1 MTGPAASSP
10 PPTLRLSPGCDA
22 AEVREAVQQVHR
34 FLKEQGFTEDDL
46 MSFDLALVEAG
57 NNAVRYADEAGQ
69 KQPILIE
76 TICEEKQVEF
86 RIHDHT
92 QGFEW
97 PKTIE
102 LPPPESERGRGIYLI
117 HKLMDWAGYFR
128 GPGENI
134 LIMRKSRAAAVLKPG
149 GAIAKPAP
157 DEHAVSD
164 LVEELSSCYEC
175 LSAIFRYTSDE
186 GKSGNL
192 KEFAQRLCRD
202 LLQIVSAEWF
212 VLRLVPKGETRLVVF
227 AASEPALDLPPL
239 ALPADGKPKN
249 SVELEAAVFR
259 RGVWF
264 DFEKPLPPLGQ
275 LIKVKPGSSG
285 LAHPVVLGGQLIG
298 TLTLGKT
305 FPRQPP
311 RMTGQ
316 LVFTAGQTNVINT
329 LSDFLAMQI
338 ANARLQEEQ
347 VAQRLMRHELEIANQ
362 IQQSLLPT
370 ALPQL
375 EGFSIAAFCR
385 NAHEVGG
392 DFYDVLKIDGHSA
405 LLVIADVMGKG
416 IPAALFAAMLRTLI
430 RAAPELMRQPAALL
444 ERVNCLLFPE
454 LSGVDMFITAQLAYV
469 DATTRTLVVAGAG
482 HCPLVVATTAGV
494 KTFSPEGMPLGIK
507 QDTAFQAETVDLPE
521 KCLVLLYTDG
531 LTDAINAGKE
541 HFGQERLLTWLAQS
555 AAEGQTAEQVKE
567 GLARELEKHQS
578 PGALSDDQ
586 TFLIMAG

>member
-1 MTGPAASSP
+1 MTRHAASSQ
-10 PPTLRLSPGCDA
+10 PPTLRISPGCDA
-22 AEVREAVQQVHR
+22 AEVRDAVQQVHT
-34 FLKEQGFTEDDL
+34 FLKEQGWPEDDL

-57 NNAVRYADEAGQ
+57 NNAVRYADAAGQ

-76 TICEEKQVEF
+76 TICEGKQVEF

-97 PKTIE
+97 PKKIE

-117 HKLMDWAGYFR
+117 HKLMDWAGYFC

-134 LIMRKSRAAAVLKPG
+134 LIMRKARAA
-149 GAIAKPAP
+149 GAWKRASARPAE
-157 DEHAVSD
+157 DERAISD
-164 LVEELSSCYEC
+164 MVEELSSCYEC
-175 LSAIFRYTSDE
+175 LSAIFRYTTDE
-186 GKSGNL
+186 QKTGNL
-192 KEFAQRLCRD
+192 KEFAQRLCND
-202 LLQIVSAEWF
+202 LMQIVGAEWF
-212 VLRLVPKGETRLVVF
+212 VLRLVPKGEGKLVVF
-227 AASEPALDLPPL
+227 AASEPALVQPPL
-239 ALPADGKPKN
+239 VLPADGEPKD

-259 RGVWF
+259 RSVWF
-264 DFEKPLPPLGQ
+264 DFEKPLPATGQ
-275 LIKVKPGSSG
+275 LIKVKPGSCG
-285 LAHPVVLGGQLIG
+285 LAHPIALGGQLIG

-305 FPRQPP
+305 FPHQPP

-316 LVFTAGQTNVINT
+316 VVFTAGQTNVIST

-347 VAQRLMRHELEIANQ
+347 VVQRLMRHELEIANQ

-375 EGFSIAAFCR
+375 EGFSLAAFCR

-392 DFYDVLKIDGHSA
+392 DFYDVLKINEHSA

-430 RAAPELMRQPAALL
+430 RAAPELINQPAALL
-444 ERVNCLLFPE
+444 GRVNRLLFPE
-454 LSGVDMFITAQLAYV
+454 LSGVDMFITAQVAYV
-469 DATTRTLVVAGAG
+469 DAKARKLVVAGAG
-482 HCPLVVATTAGV
+482 HCPLMLATATGV

-507 QDTAFQAETVDLPE
+507 QDTAFESDTVDLPE
-521 KCLVLLYTDG
+521 KSLALLYTDG

-555 AAEGQTAEQVKE
+555 AVEGGTADQVKAR
-567 GLARELEKHQS
+567 LAGELEKHQS
-578 PGALSDDQ
+578 PGTLSDDQ
-586 TFLIMAG
+586 TFLILAG

>member
-1 MTGPAASSP
+1 MTGPAASSR
-10 PPTLRLSPGCDA
+10 PPTLRLSAGCDA
-22 AEVREAVQQVHR
+22 AEVRDAVQQMHR
-34 FLKEQGFTEDDL
+34 FLKEQGWPEDDL

-76 TICEEKQVEF
+76 AVCEEKQVEF
-86 RIHDHT
+86 RVHDHT
-92 QGFEW
+92 LGFEW
-97 PKTIE
+97 PKTIK
-102 LPPPESERGRGIYLI
+102 LPPPESESGRGIYLI

-134 LIMRKSRAAAVLKPG
+134 LIMRKGRPTSTLMAAKERPTPAEDERAMT
-149 GAIAKPAP
+149 
-157 DEHAVSD
+157 DM
-164 LVEELSSCYEC
+164 VEELSSCYEC
-175 LSAIFRYTSDE
+175 LSAIFRYTSEE
-186 GKSGNL
+186 GKTGSL
-192 KEFAQRLCRD
+192 KEFAQRLCHD
-202 LLQIVSAEWF
+202 LLQIVAAEWF
-212 VLRLVPKGETRLVVF
+212 VLRLVPKGDTRLVVF
-227 AASEPALDLPPL
+227 AASEPALELPPL
-239 ALPADGKPKN
+239 VLPTDGKPKD
-249 SVELEAAVFR
+249 SLELEAAVFR
-259 RGVWF
+259 RSVWF
-264 DFEKPLPPLGQ
+264 DFENPLPVAGP
-275 LIKVKPGSSG
+275 LIKIKPGSCG
-285 LAHPVVLGGQLIG
+285 LVHPIALGNQLIG
-298 TLTLGKT
+298 TLTLGKA
-305 FPRQPP
+305 FPHQRP

-338 ANARLQEEQ
+338 ANARLQAEQ
-347 VAQRLMRHELEIANQ
+347 VAQRLIRHELEIANQ
-362 IQQSLLPT
+362 IQQSLLPA

-375 EGFSIAAFCR
+375 EGFSLAAFCR

-392 DFYDVLKIDGHSA
+392 DFYDVLKINEHSA

-430 RAAPELMRQPAALL
+430 RAAPELTPQPAALL
-444 ERVNCLLFPE
+444 ERVNRLLFPE

-469 DATTRTLVVAGAG
+469 DAKARKLTVAGAG

-507 QDTAFQAETVDLPE
+507 QDTVFQAESVELPE

-555 AAEGQTAEQVKE
+555 AAGGGTADQIKE
-567 GLARELEKHQS
+567 RLAGELEKHQS
-578 PGALSDDQ
+578 LGALSDDQ
-586 TFLIMAG
+586 TFLIMAS